1 MGVSPRGDAEVTASG
16 VASAALVAAAAA
28 CLMAAY
34 RLLDGPSLPDRMV
47 ALDTITTTIVAVS
60 ALYSIATEREFYLL
74 VSLVLGLIGF
84 VSTVS
89 VAKFVEEG
97 DLIE

>member
-28 CLMAAY
+28 CLLAAY

-60 ALYSIATEREFYLL
+60 ALYSIATDREFYLL
-74 VSLVLGLIGF
+74 VSLVLGIIGF
-84 VSTVS
+84 VSTVA

-97 DLIE
+97 DIIE

>member
-1 MGVSPRGDAEVTASG
+1 MGVPSRGDAEVTASG
-16 VASAALVAAAAA
+16 VASTALVAAAAA
-28 CLMAAY
+28 CLLAAY

-60 ALYSIATEREFYLL
+60 ALYSIATDREFYLL
-74 VSLVLGLIGF
+74 VSLVLGIIGF
-84 VSTVS
+84 VSTVA

-97 DLIE
+97 DIIE

>member
-28 CLMAAY
+28 CLLAAY

-60 ALYSIATEREFYLL
+60 ALYSIATDRGFYLL
-74 VSLVLGLIGF
+74 VSLVLGIIGF
-84 VSTVS
+84 VSTVA

-97 DLIE
+97 DIIE